1 MDNFIK
7 TRRKELGITL
17 EDIGNYVGVSKG
29 TVQRWETGSISN
41 MRRDRIKKLSEILK
55 ISPDI
60 LLGDA
65 VAEDAVAKEN
75 AGTSTVRIPVIGTV
89 AAGIPITAQED
100 ITGWEEV
107 PAEWVKNDTVF
118 ALKLKGDSMEP
129 RMAEG
134 DIVIVKQQCDV
145 ENGEIAIVMVDGEA
159 TCKKLVKHPDGLVL
173 ISNNAKYAPMFF
185 TLKDIEEK
193 NVVVLGRVVELR
205 VKF

>member
-75 AGTSTVRIPVIGTV
+75 TSTSTVRIPVIGTV

-185 TLKDIEEK
+185 TSKDIEEK

>member
-75 AGTSTVRIPVIGTV
+75 TSTSTVRIPVIGTV

-173 ISNNAKYAPMFF
+173 ISNNTKYAPMFF
-185 TLKDIEEK
+185 TSKDIEEK

>member
-41 MRRDRIKKLSEILK
+41 MRRDRIKKLSEILQ

-65 VAEDAVAKEN
+65 VAADAAAKEN
-75 AGTSTVRIPVIGTV
+75 DGTSTVRIPVIGIV
-89 AAGIPITAQED
+89 AAGVPITAQED

-107 PAEWVKNDTVF
+107 PAEWVKNDTMF

-129 RMAEG
+129 RMAQG

-145 ENGEIAIVMVDGEA
+145 ESGEIAIVMVNGEA
-159 TCKKLVKHPDGLVL
+159 TCKKVVKHSDGLVL

-185 TLKDIEEK
+185 TLRDIEEK
-193 NVVVLGRVVELR
+193 NITVLGRVVELR

>member
-1 MDNFIK
+1 MDNIIK

-29 TVQRWETGSISN
+29 TVQRWETGGISN
-41 MRRDRIKKLSEILK
+41 MRRDRIKKLSEILR
-55 ISPDI
+55 ISPDM

-65 VAEDAVAKEN
+65 VTEDAVAKEN
-75 AGTSTVRIPVIGTV
+75 DSTSTVRIPVIGTV
-89 AAGIPITAQED
+89 AAGVPITAQED

-107 PAEWVKNDTVF
+107 PAEWVKNSTMF

-134 DIVIVKQQCDV
+134 DIVIVKQQSDV
-145 ENGEIAIVMVDGEA
+145 ESGEIAIVMVDGEA
-159 TCKKLVKHPDGLVL
+159 TCKKVVKHSDGVVLV
-173 ISNNAKYAPMFF
+173 SNNPKYSPMFF

-193 NVVVLGRVVELR
+193 NITVLGRVTELR

>member
-75 AGTSTVRIPVIGTV
+75 ASTSTVRIPVIGTV

>member
-129 RMAEG
+129 RMAAG

>member
-17 EDIGNYVGVSKG
+17 EDIGKYVGVSKG
-29 TVQRWETGSISN
+29 TVQRWETGGISN

-55 ISPDI
+55 ISPDM

-65 VAEDAVAKEN
+65 VTEDAVAKEN
-75 AGTSTVRIPVIGTV
+75 DGTSTVRIPVIGTV
-89 AAGIPITAQED
+89 AAGVPITAQED

-107 PAEWVKNDTVF
+107 PAQWVKNDTMF

-129 RMAEG
+129 RMAQG
-134 DIVIVKQQCDV
+134 DIVIVKQQSDV
-145 ENGEIAIVMVDGEA
+145 ESGEIAIVMVDGEA
-159 TCKKLVKHPDGLVL
+159 TCKKVVKHSDGLVL
-173 ISNNAKYAPMFF
+173 ISNNTKYAPMFF
-185 TLKDIEEK
+185 TLRDIEDK
-193 NVVVLGRVVELR
+193 NITVLGRVVELR

>member
-17 EDIGNYVGVSKG
+17 EDIGKYVGVSKG
-29 TVQRWETGSISN
+29 TVQRWETGGISN

-55 ISPDI
+55 ISPDM

-65 VAEDAVAKEN
+65 EEKQTEEN
-75 AGTSTVRIPVIGTV
+75 STAATVKIPVIGTV
-89 AAGIPITAQED
+89 AAGVPITAQED

-107 PAEWVKNDTVF
+107 PAEWVKNSTMF

-134 DIVIVKQQCDV
+134 DIVIVKQQSDV
-145 ENGEIAIVMVDGEA
+145 ESGEIAIVMVDGEA
-159 TCKKLVKHPDGLVL
+159 TCKKVVKHSDGVVLV
-173 ISNNAKYAPMFF
+173 SNNPKYSPMFF
-185 TLKDIEEK
+185 TLKDIKEK
-193 NVVVLGRVVELR
+193 NITVLGRVTELR